1 MVPGLDGRKMS
12 KSYGNVIP
20 LLESESILKKSI
32 MKIVTNSLEPGVPKD
47 SKDCTIFNLYK
58 NFADE
63 TEIKSLQ
70 KAYDDGIAWGEAK
83 QLLFNVI
90 NTELEPVRSKLE
102 ELKED
107 NDFINDLLSDG
118 AKKAR
123 IIAKDKISQIKE
135 VIGITQIS

>member
-1 MVPGLDGRKMS
+1 M
-12 KSYGNVIP
+12 
-20 LLESESILKKSI
+20 
-32 MKIVTNSLEPGVPKD
+32 
-47 SKDCTIFNLYK
+47 
-58 NFADE
+58 
-63 TEIKSLQ
+63 Q